1 MLIISYYALASVM
14 KIIYEVKK
22 FNIQDISQL
31 MYMDKI
37 RSFLVKFN
45 HATW

>member
-31 MYMDKI
+31 MYMDKM
-37 RSFLVKFN
+37 SFLVKFN